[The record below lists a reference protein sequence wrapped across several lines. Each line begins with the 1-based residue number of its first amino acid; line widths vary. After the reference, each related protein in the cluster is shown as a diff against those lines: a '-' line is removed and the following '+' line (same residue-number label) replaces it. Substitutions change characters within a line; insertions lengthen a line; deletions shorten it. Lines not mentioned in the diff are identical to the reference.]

1 MWGTFRKVVF
11 WLRENVSFCFL
22 TEADVGFCSKS
33 ININEIAI
41 CVNFLNLYHLPP
53 LPSHFS
59 ISCTWKNTWHSQ
71 MRSPCQRIWKV
82 IFFFVEIFSPSF
94 GFFQNFFQSLHSDC
108 IDRVSPFPFRKK
120 ISNFKDTCSMQK
132 KNCKVSN
139 NKRIIGGTLACS

>member
-22 TEADVGFCSKS
+22 TEAGVGFCSNS

-41 CVNFLNLYHLPP
+41 CVNFLNSYHLPP

-94 GFFQNFFQSLHSDC
+94 GFFKTFSKLCIRTALTEFLLFPSTNKFQIL
-108 IDRVSPFPFRKK
+108 K
-120 ISNFKDTCSMQK
+120 IRAR
-132 KNCKVSN
+132 CKE
-139 NKRIIGGTLACS
+139 KTAK